1 MEKRV
6 KIFFKN
12 NKSLKKWIFIK
23 PGEWVEFSTLKEIDV
38 LTK

>member
-23 PGEWVEFSTLKEIDV
+23 FGEWVEFLILKEIDV
-38 LTK
+38 FIK